1 MEGGDLEFLLAGKF
15 ALKHV
20 PMINDLTQRGLLQP
34 PKIKPRY
41 FKEEYFKERMA
52 KVRQGISFSNMV

>member
-20 PMINDLTQRGLLQP
+20 PMIKDLTERGLLHP
-34 PKIKPRY
+34 PKLKPRY
-41 FKEEYFKERMA
+41 IQHKDFEKRMN
-52 KVRQGISFSNMV
+52 KLKQGISLSKLI